1 MQLFF
6 AGAESQSHIDLLR
19 SCGVT
24 RVAVS
29 ISNLARH
36 TNDYALWAAKGHLT
50 GLDWVVYADSPSTP
64 VAPLLELLSGSTG
77 EPEAVGGPAEW
88 AADTWLND
96 SDILFLPTW
105 DGRDAST
112 LRHLVEL
119 YDGMLLPDT
128 VVDNPAAVR
137 QAKSAMGRMSTLGAL
152 TGRSKGIDKF
162 DLLVSSA
169 WYAVQKHGET
179 QVWTGNRLVRMNSD
193 DKHMKRQRY
202 AEAIEALGIDVASVL
217 ADDPKETA
225 RLAVYSWLAMEKYI
239 SAGRQLEHSN
249 GHSNVPAV
257 VANPGMPRTF
267 NSGAAPAGVANDP
280 LPVRHQSTR
289 TLPVMALQTMTVDL
303 QDGEGHPVQ
312 ESYDLIESSAESLR
326 QCDTCALA
334 MACPGHQSGSACS
347 YNIPVVIR
355 TKDQR
360 QAVLRTLVEIQ
371 AQRIMMGSFAEQV
384 MGERDEMVGIEMD
397 RLFRMVE
404 GWKRI
409 EETTAKLQIGV
420 TATSQEGDGT
430 LGMIS
435 RLFGSQAGANARV
448 LDVPELSDTYVD
460 ATAE

>member
-19 SCGVT
+19 SCGVH

-29 ISNLARH
+29 INNLARH
-36 TNDYALWAAKGHLT
+36 TNDYALWAAKGHLQ
-50 GLDWVVYADSPSTP
+50 GLDWLVYADSPVTP

-77 EPEAVGGPAEW
+77 EPEAVAGPADW
-88 AADTWLND
+88 ATETWLND
-96 SDILFLPTW
+96 SDVLFMPTW
-105 DGRDAST
+105 DGRDASV

-119 YDGMLLPDT
+119 YDGTMLPDT

-179 QVWTGNRLVRMNSD
+179 QVWVGNRLVRMNSD
-193 DKHMKRQRY
+193 DKHLKRQRY
-202 AEAIEALGIDVASVL
+202 AEAIEALGVDVGAVL

-225 RLAVYSWLAMEKYI
+225 RLAVYSWIEMERYI
-239 SAGRQLEHSN
+239 SAGRQLEHTN
-249 GHSNVPAV
+249 GHANLPAV
-257 VANPGMPRTF
+257 VANPGMPRTM
-267 NSGAAPAGVANDP
+267 NGGPQPAGVANDP
-280 LPVRHQSTR
+280 LPVRHAST
-289 TLPVMALQTMTVDL
+289 TPIPVMALQTMTVDL
-303 QDGEGHPVQ
+303 QDGDGKAIT
-312 ESYDLIESSAESLR
+312 ESYNLIESSAESLR
-326 QCDTCALA
+326 QCNTCALA
-334 MACPGHQSGSACS
+334 MACPGHQQDSACS

-384 MGERDEMVGIEMD
+384 LGERDETVGKEMD
-397 RLFRMVE
+397 RLFSMVE
-404 GWKRI
+404 KWKSI

-435 RLFGSQAGANARV
+435 RLFGSQAGQNARV